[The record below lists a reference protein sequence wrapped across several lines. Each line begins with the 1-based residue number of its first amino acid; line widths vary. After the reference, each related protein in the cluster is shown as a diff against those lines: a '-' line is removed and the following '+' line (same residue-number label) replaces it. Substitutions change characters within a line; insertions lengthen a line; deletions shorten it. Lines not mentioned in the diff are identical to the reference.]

1 MGSTILRALARQG
14 HPTSPAGLRTYR
26 EAAGA
31 NPCAQALLVSR
42 ATRFRR
48 SRVARASGS
57 RLGFA
62 QRTGPIP
69 RCQRGNPCRSRR
81 KPVPRGAPLRVC
93 PPPRSYGPEGMR
105 SCERTADDEHPVAA
119 RPQPAVAVGSPGDIV
134 ARARLAGSPERT
146 SWPVAAKPS
155 LWPPPIVW
163 PRGPS
168 NQSCRRRTAQSSA
181 TSDTVGLTSKEA
193 HPFLCSLVTQRR
205 AL

>member
-48 SRVARASGS
+48 SRVARTSGS

-69 RCQRGNPCRSRR
+69 RCQRGNRCRSRR

-93 PPPRSYGPEGMR
+93 PQPRSYGPEGMR

-119 RPQPAVAVGSPGDIV
+119 RPRPAVAVGSPGDIV
-134 ARARLAGSPERT
+134 ASARWLDRLNVLVGQWPQSQAFGRRLLCGRGVPPTKAVAGVPHNHRLLQT
-146 SWPVAAKPS
+146 
-155 LWPPPIVW
+155 PP
-163 PRGPS
+163 
-168 NQSCRRRTAQSSA
+168 A
-181 TSDTVGLTSKEA
+181 
-193 HPFLCSLVTQRR
+193 
-205 AL
+205 